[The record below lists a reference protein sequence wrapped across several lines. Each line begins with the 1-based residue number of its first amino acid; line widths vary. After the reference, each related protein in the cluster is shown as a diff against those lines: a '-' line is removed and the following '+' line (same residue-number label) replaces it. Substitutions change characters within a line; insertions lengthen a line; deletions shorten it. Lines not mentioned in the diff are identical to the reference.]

1 MGSSPGRRSRSL
13 SKTRSVKGAVTP
25 SFHMGVPDS
34 LSVAPCRGEGIWQ
47 QLGWRKV
54 CGTEKSGFWVP
65 KGGTGSYTLPFNL
78 DHLIKCGLDEN
89 GHALHRL
96 GHTRERVR
104 DPVWN
109 EVTD

>member
-1 MGSSPGRRSRSL
+1 MGPSPGSRSL

-25 SFHMGVPDS
+25 RLLICGT
-34 LSVAPCRGEGIWQ
+34 LSRRGN
-47 QLGWRKV
+47 LATTGWRKV
-54 CGTEKSGFWVP
+54 CGTEESGFWVP

-96 GHTRERVR
+96 GHTRERLR